1 MWIRCADG
9 IVRVLQKA
17 PAGER
22 YVLGG
27 ENVTQGEFYRLVA
40 SLTGVKPP
48 GLRRNPL
55 AAVASALA
63 FITFVIVP
71 IASTFY
77 FMAARDPAQ
86 HWGLVFI
93 GLLAKVMGAGGM
105 TYAVFDGQVSSRVL
119 WLLPINDVIWW
130 LPFWIIFRHGMQH
143 SRYLRDVN
151 SANAAGG

>member
-1 MWIRCADG
+1 MDQQSSK
-9 IVRVLQKA
+9 IVPA
-17 PAGER
+17 PAWHR
-22 YVLGG
+22 VVLLSATLHCLIWG
-27 ENVTQGEFYRLVA
+27 VLIMA
-40 SLTGVKPP
+40 SPV
-48 GLRRNPL
+48 L
-55 AAVASALA
+55 AAKVYGFAKTPNDLHLWQGTGL
-63 FITFVIVP
+63 FISLLGIG
-71 IASTFY
+71 Y